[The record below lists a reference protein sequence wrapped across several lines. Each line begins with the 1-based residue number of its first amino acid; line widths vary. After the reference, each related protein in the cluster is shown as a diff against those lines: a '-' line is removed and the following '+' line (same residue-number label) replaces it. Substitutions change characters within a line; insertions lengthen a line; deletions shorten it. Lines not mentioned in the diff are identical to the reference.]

1 MKDAKTPPPRRVVWA
16 VDAFDDPEH
25 LRSLAPALLNSL
37 ARQQNWGHIEVIPVY
52 VLSPGEINLSLEFSG
67 PWLEQYRGA
76 AQKALE
82 HALQGIKVAGMVQ
95 PEVVAENF
103 TSTSQAAKS
112 LAMHA
117 LAMNAEMIVVPGHGR
132 KGLGRFLMGS
142 FAENVIQ
149 HAHVPVVILRPK
161 IKIAH
166 RIQTILVPTQFGTKA
181 KAVFR
186 KIVEQAK
193 GLGARII
200 LFHTIPH
207 PVEPILQS
215 GAYLAGG
222 SWIPVQA
229 YFSVESDRHRRRAEA
244 WARWAENQGVS
255 TEVIVDVQGSDI
267 ADSIVYLAKS
277 RNADLV
283 AMESKSG
290 PIASTLLG
298 SITRHVIRNAYCP
311 IWVYRPERAMA
322 AKIPREPRAPRKPTP
337 RAA

>member
-1 MKDAKTPPPRRVVWA
+1 MNDEKSAVPRRIVWA

-25 LRSLAPALLNSL
+25 LRSLAPQLLNSL
-37 ARQQNWGHIEVIPVY
+37 ARQQNWGHIEVVPVY
-52 VLSPGEINLSLEFSG
+52 VLSPGDINLTIEFSG
-67 PWLEQYRGA
+67 LWLEQYREA

-82 HALQGIKVAGMVQ
+82 HALKDIQVANMAH
-95 PEVVAENF
+95 PEVIAENF
-103 TSTSQAAKS
+103 TATAQAARS

-117 LAMNAEMIVVPGHGR
+117 KAMNAEMIVVPGHGR
-132 KGLGRFLMGS
+132 KGLGRFLTGS

-149 HAHVPVVILRPK
+149 YSHVPVVILRPK
-161 IKIAH
+161 IKISPK
-166 RIQTILVPTQFGTKA
+166 IQTILVPTQFGTKA

-186 KIVEQAK
+186 KIVDQAH
-193 GLGARII
+193 GLGARIV

-222 SWIPVQA
+222 SWVPVQA
-229 YFSVESDRHRRRAEA
+229 YFSVETDRHRRRAEA
-244 WARWAENQGVS
+244 WARWAENQGVP

-267 ADSIVYLAKS
+267 GDSIVYLAKS

-283 AMESKSG
+283 AMESRSG

-298 SITRHVIRNAYCP
+298 SITRHVIRNAQCP
-311 IWVYRPERAMA
+311 VWVYRPAFA
-322 AKIPREPRAPRKPTP
+322 VAPGAHGKPAR

>member
-1 MKDAKTPPPRRVVWA
+1 MQASKSRRVIWA

-37 ARQQNWGHIEVIPVY
+37 ARQQNWGHVEVVPVY
-52 VLSPGEINLSLEFSG
+52 VLSPGEINLTLDFSG

-76 AQKALE
+76 AEKALGQ
-82 HALQGIKVAGMVQ
+82 ALKGIKVAGLAH
-95 PEVVAENF
+95 PEVIAENS
-103 TSTSQAAKS
+103 TSTALVARS
-112 LAMHA
+112 LAMHS

-149 HAHVPVVILRPK
+149 YAHVPVVILRPK
-161 IKIAH
+161 TKISQ

-186 KIVEQAK
+186 KIVAQAQ
-193 GLGARII
+193 GLGARIV

-229 YFSVESDRHRRRAEA
+229 YFSAETDRHRRRAEA
-244 WARWAENQGVS
+244 WARWAEHQGVS

-277 RNADLV
+277 RNADLI
-283 AMESKSG
+283 AMESRSG
-290 PIASTLLG
+290 PISSTLLG
-298 SITRHVIRNAYCP
+298 SITRHVLRNASCP
-311 IWVYRPERAMA
+311 VWVYRPARFMMGGATG
-322 AKIPREPRAPRKPTP
+322 APGKPTR

>member
-1 MKDAKTPPPRRVVWA
+1 MHKRIKDEKTPAPRRVVWA

-25 LRSLAPALLNSL
+25 LRSLAPELLNSL
-37 ARQQNWGHIEVIPVY
+37 ARQQNWGHVEVVPVY
-52 VLSPGEINLSLEFSG
+52 VLSPGEINLTIEFSG
-67 PWLEQYRGA
+67 PWLEQYREA
-76 AQKALE
+76 AQKALQ
-82 HALQGIKVAGMVQ
+82 HALKGIAVAGMVK
-95 PEVVAENF
+95 PEVIAENF
-103 TSTSQAAKS
+103 TSTSQAARS

-117 LAMNAEMIVVPGHGR
+117 LMIGAEMIVASGHGR

-142 FAENVIQ
+142 FVENVIQ
-149 HAHVPVVILRPK
+149 YAHVPVVILRPK
-161 IKIAH
+161 IKISE

-186 KIVEQAK
+186 KAVEQAR
-193 GLGARII
+193 GLGARIV

-222 SWIPVQA
+222 SWVPVQA
-229 YFSVESDRHRRRAEA
+229 YFSVETDRHRRRAEA
-244 WARWAENQGVS
+244 WARWAEHQGVS

-267 ADSIVYLAKS
+267 GDSIVYLANS
-277 RNADLV
+277 RNADLI

-298 SITRHVIRNAYCP
+298 SITRHVIRNAPCP
-311 IWVYRPERAMA
+311 VWVYRPMKVVA
-322 AKIPREPRAPRKPTP
+322 AQVPEKPAR

>member
-1 MKDAKTPPPRRVVWA
+1 MKDAKTSVPRRIVWA

-25 LRSLAPALLNSL
+25 LRSLAPELLNSL
-37 ARQQNWGHIEVIPVY
+37 ARQQNWGHVEVIPIY

-82 HALQGIKVAGMVQ
+82 QALKGVKVAGMGE
-95 PEVVAENF
+95 PEVIAENF
-103 TSTSQAAKS
+103 TSTMQAARC

-149 HAHVPVVILRPK
+149 YAHVPVVILRPQIKISQK
-161 IKIAH
+161 IK
-166 RIQTILVPTQFGTKA
+166 TILVPTQFGTKA

-186 KIVEQAK
+186 RIVDQAR
-193 GLGARII
+193 GLSARII

-222 SWIPVQA
+222 SWVPVQA
-229 YFSVESDRHRRRAEA
+229 YFSVETDRHRRRAEA
-244 WARWAENQGVS
+244 WARWAENQGVP

-277 RNADLV
+277 RNADLIAV
-283 AMESKSG
+283 ESRSG

-298 SITRHVIRNAYCP
+298 SITRHVIRNAQCP
-311 IWVYRPERAMA
+311 VWVYRP
-322 AKIPREPRAPRKPTP
+322 T
-337 RAA
+337 RAAASGSHGRTTRRAA